1 MNSKTS
7 KNTEIVGVRIQHRQ
21 TLFVSRPIGQTCKGA
36 WGSSIIFISSTRWSS
51 KAHFVLGRS
60 MFSPLRRFSSCSF
73 NQSGDPRFVKPGA
86 SEAFFIIGHC
96 VPRLDASKLIDII
109 VFDGKTVSLSFLH
122 LLKRLRLRQVKAWVE
137 RLKRPP
143 TEKAKIFL
151 MTQKNPEKGFH
162 KHIIRYISLK
172 QFWKIHL
179 KQHVTFLGPW
189 RHKIFFL
196 KRRKAVKLQ
205 AKKTCHQIVS
215 QTVWI
220 VNWPCWVDKSIFIK
234 SN

>member
-51 KAHFVLGRS
+51 KAHFVLGRY

-73 NQSGDPRFVKPGA
+73 NQSSDQHFVKPGA

-96 VPRLDASKLIDII
+96 VPRPDASKRIDII
-109 VFDGKTVSLSFLH
+109 VFDGKTVSLSFLD
-122 LLKRLRLRQVKAWVE
+122 LLKRFRLRQVKARVA

-143 TEKAKIFL
+143 
-151 MTQKNPEKGFH
+151 Q
-162 KHIIRYISLK
+162 
-172 QFWKIHL
+172 
-179 KQHVTFLGPW
+179 
-189 RHKIFFL
+189 
-196 KRRKAVKLQ
+196 RRQ
-205 AKKTCHQIVS
+205 RS
-215 QTVWI
+215 
-220 VNWPCWVDKSIFIK
+220 F
-234 SN
+234 